1 MTNYIPITNVL
12 ARIPQSLF
20 EDSNESDFID
30 WFMDGL
36 KELPQVIQ
44 YQPKIE
50 MFEIINSK
58 VILPKYVKQINSI
71 YYQLDNITEE
81 ETSELVCEPTDL
93 NPDICKPTIT
103 YQMFLNSIYYKNKLS
118 LLKYIGQDKS
128 LLCKTC
134 PNLSCAETETFVI
147 TPEKIMYLS
156 LKEGWICINYDAPVC
171 AEDGVILIPDN
182 QDLINFLIVYSIAK
196 HWENRKF
203 LKEEQANNFHQEYL
217 QKAEIALRKA
227 RGGHFL
233 RNINAENV
241 VDIQSSL
248 QRIIKLPQLYRNE
261 QHV

>member
-12 ARIPQSLF
+12 AKIPQSLF

-103 YQMFLNSIYYKNKLS
+103 YQMFLNSIYYKNKL
-118 LLKYIGQDKS
+118 K
-128 LLCKTC
+128 
-134 PNLSCAETETFVI
+134 
-147 TPEKIMYLS
+147 
-156 LKEGWICINYDAPVC
+156 LKE
-171 AEDGVILIPDN
+171 
-182 QDLINFLIVYSIAK
+182 
-196 HWENRKF
+196 F
-203 LKEEQANNFHQEYL
+203 LK
-217 QKAEIALRKA
+217 
-227 RGGHFL
+227 
-233 RNINAENV
+233 
-241 VDIQSSL
+241 IQ
-248 QRIIKLPQLYRNE
+248 QD
-261 QHV
+261 